1 MDSETSNLQPLL
13 VIVGPT
19 ASGKT
24 RLAIEASEALDGE
37 IVSAD
42 AFAVYR
48 GLDIGTDKPDAEARR
63 RVRHHLIDVAAPTE
77 RFSAGDFAR
86 DAGVAIEDIRSRGLT
101 PILAGGSHFYVR
113 ALLLGLFPSPP
124 RDARIRARLVAAW
137 RRDPATLVRTLQE
150 IDPDAAARIDS
161 RDRQRI
167 VRALEVHELTSVPIS
182 EHWKRS
188 RQSPRYRPVIVAPE
202 RPREELYA
210 RIDARVDHMF
220 RSGLEEE
227 VNQLLVSGV
236 PRDAHAL
243 KAIGYRQVLE
253 MLQGSWDRPTTV
265 ARTKQA
271 SRRLAKRQLT
281 WLRSLR
287 EGSLRWVQPADC
299 GGTESLLAV
308 WHQHRG
314 SRSL

>member
-24 RLAIEASEALDGE
+24 RLAIEASEALGGE

-124 RDARIRARLVAAW
+124 RDAKIRARLVAAW

-308 WHQHRG
+308 WHHHRG
-314 SRSL
+314 SRSV

>member
-1 MDSETSNLQPLL
+1 MDSEESSSQPLL
-13 VIVGPT
+13 VIIGPT
-19 ASGKT
+19 ASGKS
-24 RLAIEASEALDGE
+24 RLALEASEALSGE

-63 RVRHHLIDVAAPTE
+63 RVRHHLIDVAEPTE

-86 DAGVAIEDIRSRGLT
+86 EAGVAITEIRSRGHI

-124 RDARIRARLVAAW
+124 RDPSIRSHLTAAW
-137 RRDPATLVRTLQE
+137 REDPSALVRRLHRV
-150 IDPDAAARIDS
+150 DPEAAARIDP

-167 VRALEVHELTSVPIS
+167 VRALEVHELTQVPIS

-188 RQSPRYRPVIVAPE
+188 RQSPRYRAVIVAPE
-202 RPREELYA
+202 RDRRDLYA

-227 VNQLLVSGV
+227 VNQLLISGV

-243 KAIGYRQVLE
+243 KAIGYRQVVE
-253 MLQGSWDRPTTV
+253 MLGGAWDRLTTI

-287 EGSLRWVQPADC
+287 EGALWWIQPADR
-299 GGTESLLAV
+299 GGTESLIAA
-308 WHQHRG
+308 WHQHWG
-314 SRSL
+314 SPSS

>member
-1 MDSETSNLQPLL
+1 MDSETSSLQPLL

-24 RLAIEASEALDGE
+24 RLAIEASEALAGE

-48 GLDIGTDKPDAEARR
+48 GLDIGTDKPGVEARR

-86 DAGVAIEDIRSRGLT
+86 DAGVAIADIRSRGLI

-124 RDARIRARLVAAW
+124 RDAKIRARLVAAW
-137 RRDPATLVRTLQE
+137 RRDPTTLVRALQE
-150 IDPDAAARIDS
+150 IDPGAAARIDP

-253 MLQGSWDRPTTV
+253 MLQGSWDRPTTI

-287 EGSLRWVQPADC
+287 EGALRWVQPADR